1 MTEQQLAMSRGD
13 AIARV
18 AVLEAEVAELRKRVC
33 VPDVSAMARVLSD
46 RSADA
51 CNIDRTDN
59 WAIYGQEYIGDVR
72 AMLAAPAPV
81 ERVEQDHDAIALD
94 KARNIMQIMYG
105 EMPKGGSAQLLAM
118 VQVCV
123 LEAMSHVCTPQHA
136 PTAVPLAAKHQ
147 GMCISAQGLLARV
160 RGRLQFG
167 AREMLKHLEEMADRY
182 YAGDISVVD
191 EFLQLYCLDE
201 KRPEQQTEGAQ
212 R

>member
-1 MTEQQLAMSRGD
+1 MTDYAEHLEKELLA
-13 AIARV
+13 ARSE
-18 AVLEAEVAELRKRVC
+18 LAELRKRVC
-33 VPDVSAMARVLSD
+33 VPEGCVVVPVEPTAEML
-46 RSADA
+46 DA
-51 CNIDRTDN
+51 TSWPGCAATD
-59 WAIYGQEYIGDVR
+59 YKH
-72 AMLAAPAPV
+72 MLAAAPAPV